1 MKVFLNSGI
10 CEAFTK
16 ATGIST
22 LPLKEY
28 GRLDKPVSAHADML
42 INIIEEKIFC
52 YADYYLENREIFDE
66 AMAMGYE
73 IVKCAPPVSSEYP
86 DDIGLNALIIGKKV
100 IGKLD
105 SLAPELKITALE
117 KGYEIINTK
126 QGYTACATLMLDGEN
141 IITGDTS
148 VKAAAEMAGIG
159 VTLINEKSIAL
170 KGYNYGFIGGAS
182 FVCGKNIYVFGNA
195 QTLSEYSK
203 IKLAAERVGMAIVS
217 ISSGDVVDFGGGK
230 LIL

>member
-1 MKVFLNSGI
+1 MKVFLNSAI

-52 YADYYLENREIFDE
+52 YSDYYTENREIFEE
-66 AMAMGYE
+66 ARSMGYD
-73 IVKCAPPVSSEYP
+73 IVKCAHPISSEYP
-86 DDIGLNALIIGKKV
+86 DDIGLNALVIGKTV

-105 SLAPELKITALE
+105 SLAPELKIAALE
-117 KGYEIINTK
+117 KGYELINTK
-126 QGYTACATLMLDGEN
+126 QGYTACATLMLDSKN
-141 IITGDTS
+141 IVTGDVS
-148 VKAAAEMAGIG
+148 VKAAAEKAGIS
-159 VTLINEKSIAL
+159 VTLINERSIAL
-170 KGYNYGFIGGAS
+170 EGYDYGFIGGAS
-182 FVCGKNIYVFGNA
+182 FVYGKNIYVFGNA

-203 IKLAAERVGMAIVS
+203 IKLEADRLGMTVIS
-217 ISSGDVVDFGGGK
+217 ISSGEVVDFGGGR